1 MIKMRLLATKTLC
14 LLILFSYFFISGCK
28 EEKINE
34 YLGDDPPK
42 ITIDEFAL
50 TETDNGKKIYKLNAE
65 HARVYD
71 EVIKVD
77 SVNIVFYDKEEVEF
91 SVLHA
96 PGGILNTKTRNVL
109 VGDSVEVFTSD
120 STKLYTDSLFW
131 KNDSQRIITDCRVL
145 IIKKDST
152 VIEGRG
158 LRADPYLNKI
168 EILGDAKGVSPIE
181 LPDIRK

>member
-1 MIKMRLLATKTLC
+1 MKRTGHRIAQV
-14 LLILFSYFFISGCK
+14 LILLGLVFLCAC
-28 EEKINE
+28 EEDKLNNG
-34 YLGDDPPK
+34 LGDDPPK
-42 ITIDEFAL
+42 IIVEKFSL
-50 TETDNGKKIYKLNAE
+50 TETDRGKKVYKLDAE

-77 SVNIVFYDKEEVEF
+77 SVAIVFFDKEEVEF
-91 SVLHA
+91 STLYA
-96 PGGILNTKTRNVL
+96 PGGILNTKTHNVL
-109 VGDSVEVFTSD
+109 VGDSVAVFTSD

-131 KNDSQRIITDCRVL
+131 MNDSQRIITDCRVT
-145 IIKKDST
+145 IIKQDST

-168 EILGDAKGVSPIE
+168 EILGDASGVSPIK